1 MLPVLKRLQCSKLAG
16 AAVGSLLLVSGAIS
30 AQQVDPTETLRVQNP
45 SSLTADYRIGARD
58 LLEIRVFDLE
68 QLDTSVRVSENG
80 TISLPLIGEIVA
92 AGVTRAGLEE
102 AIKIALKRYITDPQV
117 SVFIREYQS
126 QRFSVMGAVQNP
138 GTYEMVGRKNLLE
151 AISDAGG
158 INDAESAGTVT
169 ILRARIEGAPLQ
181 IELDQLLELG
191 TTALN
196 IQIEP
201 GDTINVVPKK
211 RFFIYVYGQVR
222 TPGSFE
228 LREDVTLLQAISLAG
243 GLGDR
248 AASSKIRILRRMPD
262 GSQDVIEVN
271 LDEIVDGN
279 SPDIP
284 VRPNDVIIVPETFF

>member
-1 MLPVLKRLQCSKLAG
+1 MLKRLQCSRLAA
-16 AAVGSLLLVSGAIS
+16 AAVGSLLLVSGAVS
-30 AQQVDPTETLRVQNP
+30 AQQVDPP
-45 SSLTADYRIGARD
+45 PLTADYRIGARD

-126 QRFSVMGAVQNP
+126 QRFSVMGAVRNP
-138 GTYEMVGRKNLLE
+138 GTYEMVGRKTLLE

-158 INDAESAGTVT
+158 IDNVESAGTVT
-169 ILRARIEGAPLQ
+169 ILRASLDGAPLE
-181 IELDQLLELG
+181 IELDQLLEHG
-191 TTALN
+191 ISALN
-196 IQIEP
+196 IQIAP
-201 GDTINVVPKK
+201 GDTINVVPKR

-248 AASSKIRILRRMPD
+248 AASSKIRILRRMAD